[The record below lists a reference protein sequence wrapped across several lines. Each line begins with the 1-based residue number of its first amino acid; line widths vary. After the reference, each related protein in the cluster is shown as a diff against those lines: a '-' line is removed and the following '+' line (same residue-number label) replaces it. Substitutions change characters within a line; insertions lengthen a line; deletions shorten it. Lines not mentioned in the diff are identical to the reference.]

1 MNFGQIK
8 TGKGNYT
15 IINADDINR
24 IARVKAFE
32 ESYLNDMLYEYHKQ
46 LLLYAKNRNNN
57 KEVGF
62 FWNLKDSTAKP
73 LIIKGKI
80 DGFNIDDNTEV
91 SKLVK
96 NPYNI
101 MSVVMMHNHPRN
113 GMFSGKDIRSFTDL
127 NSIRLMTAVCNDGTI
142 HMMRKEWN
150 FNPFLIDK
158 YYNEGVLLSYK
169 AASEEKEHKAKKLGL
184 SINNPNDIQKINQLN
199 TKAYYYGIKNVVKHA
214 KDIGITYRCSVKK
227 KVR

>member
-1 MNFGQIK
+1 MDFNQIK
-8 TGKGNYT
+8 TGKGSYT

-32 ESYLNDMLYEYHKQ
+32 EKHLNDMLYEYHKQ

-62 FWNLKDSTAKP
+62 FWDLKNLNELP

-80 DGFNIDDNTEV
+80 DGFNIDDNIKV
-91 SKLVK
+91 PKLVK
-96 NPYNI
+96 DPYNV

-113 GMFSGKDIRSFTDL
+113 GMFSSKDIRSFTDF
-127 NSIRLMTAVCNDGTI
+127 NSIILMTAVCNDGTI
-142 HMMRKEWN
+142 YMMRKEWS
-150 FNPFLIDK
+150 FKPFLMDK
-158 YYNEGVLLSYK
+158 YYNEGSLLSQK
-169 AASEEKEHKAKKLGL
+169 AALEEKRHKAKKLGL
-184 SINNPNDIQKINQLN
+184 NINNPNDKQKIDQLS

-214 KDIGITYRCSVKK
+214 KEIGITYRCSVKRK
-227 KVR
+227 